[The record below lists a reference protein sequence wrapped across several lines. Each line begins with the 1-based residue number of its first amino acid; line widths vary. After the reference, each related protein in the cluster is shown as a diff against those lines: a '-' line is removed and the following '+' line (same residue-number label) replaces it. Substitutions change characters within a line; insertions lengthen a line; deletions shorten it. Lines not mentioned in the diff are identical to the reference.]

1 MTQLC
6 ICVCV
11 FVTLVL
17 QNSDAADRG
26 TQCITPNQEA
36 ALCTPVTSC
45 HIIRDAITTQNKS
58 AIDFAKKSQ
67 CGYDTEPLV
76 CCGTSAYS
84 SEPSY
89 FGFFTKSPPTSPPK
103 RILPS
108 LSSVSSNSLPDRSIC
123 GIERETQRL
132 IGATTAG
139 IDEFPWMGLIRYNNE
154 RGVDVGFKC
163 GATLI
168 NNRYLLTAAH
178 CILTSPEPITVVS
191 VRLGEWK
198 LSTQMDCIYNIA
210 ISTCSDPVVDVNID
224 QQIPHPYF
232 SSSNGNNDIGL
243 LRLETNVN
251 YTDSIRPICLP
262 PPELPTPKDGTFMDI
277 SGWGI
282 TETGRQSDYKLK
294 AQVPVLSNEE
304 CKKVFTDYSH
314 INPNQACAGGK
325 DGKDACH
332 GDSGGPLMTTF
343 KKKDVLDE
351 DQWYQEGIIYRGI
364 GCGRKG
370 VPSLYTRISRYS
382 RWILNTIHSNV

>member
-17 QNSDAADRG
+17 QNSDATDRG
-26 TQCITPNQEA
+26 KRCITPNEEA
-36 ALCTPVTSC
+36 ALCTPITSC
-45 HIIRDAITTQNKS
+45 HIIRDAITTRNQS
-58 AIDFAKKSQ
+58 AVDFAKKSQ

-89 FGFFTKSPPTSPPK
+89 FGFFTKTPPTAPPK
-103 RILPS
+103 RIQPG
-108 LSSVSSNSLPDRSIC
+108 LSSISSNTLPDRSIC

-154 RGVDVGFKC
+154 EGVDVGFKC

-198 LSTQMDCIYNIA
+198 LSTDVDCIYNIA
-210 ISTCSDPVVDVNID
+210 ISTCSDPVVDVNVD

-243 LRLETNVN
+243 LRLETDVT
-251 YTDSIRPICLP
+251 YTDFIRPICLP
-262 PPELPTPKDGTFMDI
+262 PLNLPPPPVGTIMTVC
-277 SGWGI
+277 GWGA
-282 TETGRQSDYKLK
+282 TEEGSQSDTKSKIEIPLI
-294 AQVPVLSNEE
+294 SNSDCE
-304 CKKVFTDYSH
+304 KSVSKFTR
-314 INPNQACAGGK
+314 ITPNQVCAGGVE
-325 DGKDACH
+325 GKDACK
-332 GDSGGPLMTTF
+332 GDSGGPLMRVYVDDTS
-343 KKKDVLDE
+343 
-351 DQWYQEGIIYRGI
+351 QWYQEGVVSRGR
-364 GCGRKG
+364 GCGKKG
-370 VPSLYTRISRYS
+370 FPGVYTRVARYVNWISN
-382 RWILNTIHSNV
+382 IIAEG